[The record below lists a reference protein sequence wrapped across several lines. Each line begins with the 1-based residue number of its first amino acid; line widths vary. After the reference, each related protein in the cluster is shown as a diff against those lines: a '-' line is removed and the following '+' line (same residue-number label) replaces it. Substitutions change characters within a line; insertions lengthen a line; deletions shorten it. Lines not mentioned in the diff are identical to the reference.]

1 MQVGTLRRLSVAE
14 FASGAILSAK
24 WPIMRPLNRGPAA
37 STPARRPLF
46 SLSIFLGE
54 DGVVGRVRGQ
64 LRGHVG
70 GGSPPLDVLHAGMV
84 GPLQRRLGAPGSP
97 AGVRKKARRRAAPY
111 PDCSPSSRRSGR
123 RPWAPPFSPRNP
135 ADACGYSG
143 RRRISSHQGE
153 SRPLSRRDSANTS
166 QAPTQ

>member
-84 GPLQRRLGAPGSP
+84 GPLQRHLGAPGSP
-97 AGVRKKARRRAAPY
+97 TGVRKQHDGAPRLI
-111 PDCSPSSRRSGR
+111 PTVALLRGDLGGAPGR
-123 RPWAPPFSPRNP
+123 HHFPHAIPQTHVAIAGGVEFH
-135 ADACGYSG
+135 
-143 RRRISSHQGE
+143 RIRGKVG
-153 SRPLSRRDSANTS
+153 P
-166 QAPTQ
+166 